1 MKRFFSDIKK
11 FRNYIMY
18 SARSELKAEVA
29 GSFLSWL
36 WWFLDP
42 LLFMGVYAFIAILIF
57 NRPEPHFPVF
67 VFIGLNCWQFFNKS
81 VKASVRLIKS
91 NKNIVTKVYIP
102 KHMFILS
109 KMGVYGFKMF
119 VSFGLTIA
127 FLICDA
133 VFVKNQQYPINIT
146 FEILWL
152 IPLFLFL
159 FIGTFAICLFIMHF
173 GVFIED
179 LSNVITVVLQLGFYV
194 SGIFFSLESRLA
206 NAGYEL
212 LGKVLVTCNPIALI
226 VTDMR
231 VAFGI
236 AEGSIHFLAYGIWM
250 LIALVVS
257 VIGIRLV
264 YRFENSYVKII

>member
-1 MKRFFSDIKK
+1 MKRFFSDIQK

-42 LLFMGVYAFIAILIF
+42 LLFMGVYSFIAILIF
-57 NRPEPHFPVF
+57 NGREPHFPIF

-81 VKASVRLIKS
+81 VKASVRIIKS
-91 NKNIVTKVYIP
+91 NKNIVTKVYVP
-102 KHMFILS
+102 KQMFVLS
-109 KMGVYGFKMF
+109 KMCVYGFKMF
-119 VSFGLTIA
+119 VSFGLTVA
-127 FLICDA
+127 FLAFDIFTGSDPMYFTAA
-133 VFVKNQQYPINIT
+133 V
-146 FEILWL
+146 LWL
-152 IPLFLFL
+152 VPLFVFL
-159 FIGTFAICLFIMHF
+159 FIGTFAVCMFIMHF

-206 NAGYEL
+206 KAGLEV
-212 LGKVLVTCNPIALI
+212 LGKMLVTCNPIALI
-226 VTDMR
+226 VSDMR

-236 AEGSIHFLAYGIWM
+236 AQGEIHFLAYGIWM
-250 LIALVVS
+250 IIAVVAA
-257 VIGIRLV
+257 IMGIKLV

>member
-11 FRNYIMY
+11 FHNYIMY

-42 LLFMGVYAFIAILIF
+42 LLYMGVYSFIAVLIF
-57 NRPEPHFPVF
+57 NRPEAHFPVF

-81 VKASVRLIKS
+81 VKSSVRIIKG
-91 NKNIVTKVYIP
+91 NRNIVTKVYIP
-102 KHMFILS
+102 KHMFVLS
-109 KMGVYGFKMF
+109 KMCVYGFKMF
-119 VSFGLTIA
+119 VSFGLTA
-127 FLICDA
+127 VFLIFDA
-133 VFVKNQQYPINIT
+133 IFGSDPINFT
-146 FEILWL
+146 PAILYL
-152 IPLFLFL
+152 IPLFLLLFL
-159 FIGTFAICLFIMHF
+159 GTFAVCMFIMHF

-194 SGIFFSLESRLA
+194 SGIFFSLEGRLA
-206 NAGYEL
+206 AAGMET
-212 LGKVLVTCNPIALI
+212 LGKVLTTCNPLALI
-226 VTDMR
+226 ITDMR

-236 AEGSIHFLAYGIWM
+236 AEGSLHFLALGIWV
-250 LIALVVS
+250 LVALVAS